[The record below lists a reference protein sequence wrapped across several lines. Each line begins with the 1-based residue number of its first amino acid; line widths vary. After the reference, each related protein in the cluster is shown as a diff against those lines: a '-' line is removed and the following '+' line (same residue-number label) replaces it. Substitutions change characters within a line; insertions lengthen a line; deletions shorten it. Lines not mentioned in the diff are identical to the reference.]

1 MKTESLLER
10 RTAAVPRGAFNIAP
24 LFAESASGSK
34 IRDVEGRE
42 FLDFC
47 GGIGVLNVGHCHPAV
62 VAAIQ
67 EQAAKLIHSCWHV
80 VMYEPYVRLA
90 ERLNA
95 IVPMPGPNKTL
106 FLNSGAEANE
116 NAVKIARAYT
126 KRTAVAVF
134 ERGFHGRTLLTLSM
148 TGKVDPYR
156 RGFGPFLP
164 SVFRLP
170 YEPFFAPAEADSA
183 TVAGEAMSA
192 LDHLFSYQT
201 EPDRIACLVIEPVL
215 GEGGFL
221 PVHPAAFRV
230 LRDVCTDRG
239 ILLVSDEVQSGFGRC
254 GDWFACQRYGIV
266 PDMILMAKSL
276 AAGMPLSAVTASAEI
291 MDAAQV
297 GGLGGTYGGNPV
309 ALAAALAV
317 LDVMEQERLAERA
330 EGIGERVME
339 LFGRMAERSPCFVR
353 PRGLGAM
360 RGIEVVDPST
370 GAPDAA
376 RAGRLVTAARERGLL
391 IMTAS
396 GNVIR
401 TLMPLTISDQELEA
415 GLRMLDEAAASVE
428 ESEAP
433 ARAPVEGAETVST

>member
-24 LFAESASGSK
+24 LFVESASGSK

-42 FLDFC
+42 YLDFC
-47 GGIGVLNVGHCHPAV
+47 GGIGVMNVGHCHPAV
-62 VAAIQ
+62 VSAIQ
-67 EQAAKLIHSCWHV
+67 DQAARLIHSCWHV
-80 VMYEPYVRLA
+80 AMYEPYVELA

-95 IVPMPGPNKTL
+95 LVPMPGPNKTL

-126 KRTAVAVF
+126 KRAAVAVF

-156 RGFGPFLP
+156 RGFGPFMP

-170 YEPFFAPAEADSA
+170 YEPFFAPADADA
-183 TVAGEAMSA
+183 TTVAGEAMIA

-201 EPDRIACLVIEPVL
+201 EPDRIACLVVEPVL

-221 PVHPAAFRV
+221 PIHPAAFRV

-239 ILLVSDEVQSGFGRC
+239 ILLVADEVQSGFGRC
-254 GDWFACQRYGIV
+254 GAYFACERYGIV

-276 AAGMPLSAVTASAEI
+276 AGGMPLSAVTASAEI

-309 ALAAALAV
+309 AIAASLAV
-317 LDVMEQERLAERA
+317 LDVMEREKLPERA
-330 EGIGERVME
+330 EVIGARVME
-339 LFGRMAERSPCFVR
+339 LFERMAARNACFAR

-360 RGIEVVDPST
+360 RGVEVVDPVS
-370 GAPDAA
+370 GLPDAE
-376 RAGRLVTAARERGLL
+376 RAKRLVAAARDRGLL

-401 TLMPLTISDQELEA
+401 TLMPLTISDEELDA
-415 GLRMLDEAAASVE
+415 GLRILDDAAASVE
-428 ESEAP
+428 EPTPAEATRVP
-433 ARAPVEGAETVST
+433 A